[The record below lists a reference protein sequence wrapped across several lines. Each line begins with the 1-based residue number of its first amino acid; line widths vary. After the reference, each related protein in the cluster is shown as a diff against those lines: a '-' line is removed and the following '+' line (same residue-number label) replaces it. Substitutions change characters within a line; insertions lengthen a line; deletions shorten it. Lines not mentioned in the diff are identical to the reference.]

1 MTFRIALCSV
11 LPVLLLVGCANPQ
24 QPQDYSP
31 GYSYVSTDTGGSEKG
46 VGSSVLAPN
55 ACLNEPADD
64 DRSAAATN
72 LTIVSG
78 VGSHLPPGCANAYN
92 LQRMAESQRDLV
104 EGRRMGA
111 AAAAPTA
118 NAARRYL
125 NGEEAPIGGANSG
138 ADSGPLTPQTTLPV
152 E

>member
-11 LPVLLLVGCANPQ
+11 LPVLLLVGCANGRQ
-24 QPQDYSP
+24 QPQEYSP
-31 GYSYVSTDTGGSEKG
+31 GYSYVSTDTGGSQKG
-46 VGSSVLAPN
+46 VGGSILAPN
-55 ACLNEPADD
+55 ACLNQPVDD

-72 LTIVSG
+72 LTIVTG

-111 AAAAPTA
+111 AAVAPTA

-125 NGEEAPIGGANSG
+125 NGEEAPIGGANG
-138 ADSGPLTPQTTLPV
+138 GPPTPQTTLPV

>member
-11 LPVLLLVGCANPQ
+11 LPVLLLVGCANSRQ
-24 QPQDYSP
+24 QPQEYSP
-31 GYSYVSTDTGGSEKG
+31 GYSYVSTDTGGSQKG
-46 VGSSVLAPN
+46 VGGSVLAPN

-64 DRSAAATN
+64 DRSAAATD
-72 LTIVSG
+72 LTIVRG

-138 ADSGPLTPQTTLPV
+138 PPTPQTTLPV

>member
-1 MTFRIALCSV
+1 MTLRIALCSV
-11 LPVLLLVGCANPQ
+11 LPALFLAGCVNSPQ
-24 QPQDYSP
+24 QRQDYSP

-46 VGSSVLAPN
+46 VGGSVLAPN
-55 ACLNEPADD
+55 ACLAEPADD
-64 DRSAAATN
+64 DNSAARTD

-104 EGRRMGA
+104 EGQRMGP

-118 NAARRYL
+118 RAARRYL
-125 NGEEAPIGGANSG
+125 DGEEAPTGGANS
-138 ADSGPLTPQTTLPV
+138 APSTPQTTLPV

>member
-11 LPVLLLVGCANPQ
+11 LPVLLLVGCANGRQ
-24 QPQDYSP
+24 QPQEYSP
-31 GYSYVSTDTGGSEKG
+31 GYSYVSTDIGGSQKG
-46 VGSSVLAPN
+46 VGGSVLAPN

-64 DRSAAATN
+64 NRSAAATG

-125 NGEEAPIGGANSG
+125 NGEEAPMGGANSG
-138 ADSGPLTPQTTLPV
+138 PPTPQTTLPV

>member
-1 MTFRIALCSV
+1 MTLPIAFCSV
-11 LPVLLLVGCANPQ
+11 LPALLLAGCVNSPQ
-24 QPQDYSP
+24 QRQDYSP
-31 GYSYVSTDTGGSEKG
+31 GYSYVSTETGGSEKG
-46 VGSSVLAPN
+46 VSGSVLAPD
-55 ACLNEPADD
+55 ACLAEPADD
-64 DRSAAATN
+64 DNSAAKTD

-78 VGSHLPPGCANAYN
+78 VGSHLPSGCANAYN

-104 EGRRMGA
+104 EGRRMGP

-118 NAARRYL
+118 RAARRYL

-138 ADSGPLTPQTTLPV
+138 PPAPLPV

>member
-11 LPVLLLVGCANPQ
+11 LPVLLVGCANRQ

-46 VGSSVLAPN
+46 VGGSVLAPN

-64 DRSAAATN
+64 DRSAAATD
-72 LTIVSG
+72 LTIVPG

-138 ADSGPLTPQTTLPV
+138 PPTPQTTLPV